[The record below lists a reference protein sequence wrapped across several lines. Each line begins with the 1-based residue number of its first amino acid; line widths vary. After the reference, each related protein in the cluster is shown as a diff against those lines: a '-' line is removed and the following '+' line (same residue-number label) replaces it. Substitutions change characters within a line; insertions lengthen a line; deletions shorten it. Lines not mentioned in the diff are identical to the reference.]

1 MAKRTETR
9 RGGSGKWLF
18 ILFLIAAIIAAA
30 YFLNRCGMG
39 GFGLGKGEGP
49 GTGTSGTAS
58 ATPSSSAPRAPSSA
72 SAAAGNEP
80 VLLRVAG
87 TSCKYGKAEE
97 ALECEKACERAEADL
112 KGREKREVRFHPSKG
127 SQEVVEKLK
136 KCLSDRGLVTL
147 EVDD

>member
-1 MAKRTETR
+1 MAKRNESK

-49 GTGTSGTAS
+49 GTGTSGSAS
-58 ATPSSSAPRAPSSA
+58 ATPSSSAPRAQSSA
-72 SAAAGNEP
+72 SAATGSEP
-80 VLLRVAG
+80 AVLRVAG

-97 ALECEKACERAEADL
+97 AIDCDKACERAESDL
-112 KGREKREVRFHPSKG
+112 KGREKREVRFYPSKG

-136 KCLSDRGLVTL
+136 KCLSERGLVTL

>member
-1 MAKRTETR
+1 MAKRTETK

-39 GFGLGKGEGP
+39 GFGLGKGDGP
-49 GTGTSGTAS
+49 GTGASGTAS
-58 ATPSSSAPRAPSSA
+58 STPSSSAPRAQSSA
-72 SAAAGNEP
+72 SSSAGSEP

-87 TSCKYGKAEE
+87 TSCKYGKGEE
-97 ALECEKACERAEADL
+97 ALDCEKACERAESDL
-112 KGREKREVRFHPSKG
+112 KGRDKREVRFYPAKG